1 MSEPHVRPRALTPHP
16 PPKRCPWCDDHE
28 VAVSWDRSA
37 LTRGVTYHVRCY
49 ICNARGPSNYN
60 VDFAVARWNGMYG
73 QRMDML
79 SGILQAESVLRET
92 KFKLRFTDEDDDA
105 F

>member
-1 MSEPHVRPRALTPHP
+1 MSEPYVRPRAISPDP
-16 PPKRCPWCDDHE
+16 PPKRCPWCDDH
-28 VAVSWDRSA
+28 AVGIRWGHST
-37 LTRGVTYHVRCY
+37 LTEGVTYHVHCY
-49 ICNARGPSNYN
+49 ICRACGPSSYN
-60 VDFAVARWNGMYG
+60 VDFAIARWNGMYG

-92 KFKLRFTDEDDDA
+92 KLKLRFTDDDDDE